1 MTVCGAAFEAAVF
14 TSIKDLCAH
23 IKSHLRTM
31 SKWCKIQQTFSERF
45 FVYTKLD
52 LILDFF
58 LLKTFLGK
66 KKYYY
71 NYLADLARPTNI
83 HGTDM
88 IHESEEKIVI

>member
-52 LILDFF
+52 LIFF
-58 LLKTFLGK
+58 VKNLSGK
-66 KKYYY
+66 KK
-71 NYLADLARPTNI
+71 NI
-83 HGTDM
+83 IT
-88 IHESEEKIVI
+88 IIWLT